1 MNVIHK
7 ISALLTVAVCMF
19 MAASGSAEGQ
29 ESGIR
34 ASVVSIVDDTYPNAR
49 AVVGVEHEGDN
60 ATFTLDAAAFAI
72 TIDGAPVSTVS
83 AELAASEDAPL
94 DLLFVIDTSGS
105 MNGAPLASAKA
116 AAKAL
121 IAELGAQDRIALLH
135 FGDEVRFAQ
144 DFTADRALINAALD
158 GLVAQG
164 NTALYQATAAASI
177 AIADSKASRRAV
189 VLLSDGADFGGR
201 SIATREE
208 AIGAAATVGV
218 PFFAIAQGTDLD
230 RLYLQQIADV
240 TKGRYLE
247 ALRPE
252 DLDALYVS
260 IGRLLRSQYIVTFD
274 ASSASISAGSKI
286 AITVTAGASQAVAES
301 TFKPDPDFQPSISI
315 LGLAAGDAIDEPR
328 EVTISISGG
337 ALRVRWYVDDV
348 NVLEANAAPYGFTI
362 DPAQFTEGAHTLRV
376 TIGDGLSP
384 IEASIAFS
392 STPPEAPSGGGM
404 PIVPVAGV
412 AGVLL
417 VAGAALF
424 AVRRRAPR
432 GDAPIPV
439 EQRIT
444 SWATQ
449 VARNK
454 AAVDELEE
462 PTETGPAP
470 EDVGQALGL
479 LISRGGSDLGS
490 EYTVGGKP
498 VSIGAGSRCGVHIKD
513 PGLASEEARIWV
525 RGDHL
530 MLHMFTRLSTVESG
544 GNAGGWQILGPGD
557 TFPIGEH
564 TFEFQ
569 LLTREEPLEDTQDLL
584 TDPGSVPNILRDAQ
598 PQPRPQPQLGHF
610 SDMMPRAD

>member
-19 MAASGSAEGQ
+19 MAVSGSAEGQ

-34 ASVVSIVDDTYPNAR
+34 ASIVSIVDDTYPNAR
-49 AVVGVEHEGDN
+49 AIVGVEHKGDN

-72 TIDGAPVSTVS
+72 TIDGAPVSTIS

-121 IAELGAQDRIALLH
+121 IAELGAQDQIALMH

-230 RLYLQQIADV
+230 RPYLQQIADV

-247 ALRPE
+247 APRPE

-274 ASSASISAGSKI
+274 ASSAISAGSKI

-376 TIGDGLSP
+376 MIGDGPSP

-392 STPPEAPSGGGM
+392 STPPAAPSGGGA

-424 AVRRRAPR
+424 VVRRRAPR

-462 PTETGPAP
+462 PTETGTAP

-513 PGLASEEARIWV
+513 PDLASEEARIWV

-544 GNAGGWQILGPGD
+544 GNAGGWQILEPGD
-557 TFPIGEH
+557 TFSIGEH

-569 LLTREEPLEDTQDLL
+569 LLTSEEPLADTHDLP

-598 PQPRPQPQLGHF
+598 PQPRPHPQPGHF